1 MILNQQV
8 NSSEVTAEYL
18 NHFTPGKIG
27 VAGRK
32 YKVNTCTENNLPVNL
47 NTSIIITEL

>member
-8 NSSEVTAEYL
+8 NYSEVTAEL
-18 NHFTPGKIG
+18 FNHFTPGKIG

-32 YKVNTCTENNLPVNL
+32 YKARNYTLNILPVKF
-47 NTSIIITEL
+47 